1 MMEEV
6 KARQEARE
14 AGQVPR
20 LSINAGLRESGESRD
35 EYDSAVRNGYRER
48 LEQAERDRRI
58 MMTGGI
64 GPMMQEGMQTI
75 REENGVAKQEKPKQ
89 EKKRYGG
96 SWLDIL
102 AMAGGA
108 DTTLPAATVTPE
120 AVKEAEA
127 TAVGG
132 TLAGASKDY
141 LGSLV
146 SGAGTLMQTASKNNP
161 ANQAAQIIANMQGT
175 DAPEVVKS
183 AAEKEAAKNEATAK
197 NAQTVRQLGK
207 NISAAGQ
214 AQMQRAKV
222 GQSAR
227 AQAALD
233 VLGTG
238 SQMVMDI
245 GLGALTNL
253 GMMVPMAARVFGS
266 SAEKAADKGA
276 SLEQQVTY
284 GIAAAGVAYAVEKI
298 TNVAFKGLK
307 IVNPGIADDVLEKV
321 INKMAQKL
329 ASGPKGATVL
339 KTVASLATAAGGEG
353 LEEFLEALID
363 PYLQR
368 MTYDKDAKSIFQDP
382 ELMSEALYSA
392 FLGGVLGGIGGN
404 VNLSINTILETG
416 ENEDLRKAYQQ
427 YLSFYTDEA
436 VNEAYAAMKEN
447 GMFSNEAAEAMKK
460 TNQKLQRMMPKTEQR
475 AAQNRAGITVAAQ
488 VDEKGENKAVGAV
501 EGAGNTETHPTQE
514 TEQSGKISEAETGVQ
529 ANAQTRAENLRV
541 AEQIIAAKDEKAMA
555 DIIMQGVN
563 AGRNTEAHR
572 HAAEIAEKIAGRKLP
587 TAEELSVQ
595 MELNATE
602 SVEMDGQTEP
612 PAVNWEKYP
621 NLQKLMNGDPGV
633 DSGKLAS
640 EARAALQNG
649 DLTLDD
655 GTAVKEETAPAA
667 TEAAEAVSTEPAPVM
682 AGQEG
687 AEYAGEDRV
696 SGDRGRRAGAAAGEP
711 GRRVAQGTGRRQ
723 NREVQNI
730 RGRSRADDV
739 SFAYE
744 HAGAEPV
751 STKDLYGDERGS
763 EEADLREAPRSVIE
777 SDEELRG
784 LDSEIRQAGYE
795 PHFFTGMAR
804 LKSGQP
810 CPAYFDGKRVFIRID
825 HPKWTATELWDHEKF
840 HGIKDK
846 DPGIVDRI
854 WTHLAKTTDREQ
866 LQNTLKVYRDRYHG
880 AYDVDAEGDTVWNVD
895 VMQKIVEEILADAY
909 AGRDAF
915 GTGVEDYTE
924 TVREMAGQTE
934 EETAE
939 ARGPPEGRFAFAG
952 ENART
957 ADLDALARAK
967 EMDAQEIAA
976 ETIRQ
981 ETGWFKGMD
990 GKWRFEIDDSK
1001 MRYERRGDLGFRRR
1015 HEGYN
1020 RYRELNGKAERSMLG
1035 LSEEQLTAEEQQ
1047 ELTDL
1052 RGIWG
1057 NTFRTDG
1064 RVAPD
1069 ALSTTKLTDYIDHP
1083 AVFEAYPE
1091 LESAALVFEDLPE
1104 GTRGQYDRDSNT
1116 IRVSE
1121 KLRSAPEETLLH
1133 EIQHA
1138 IQAKEGFTGGSSPE
1152 YWAAKEAEMGSVT
1165 LAEKRYINM
1174 YKALTKEQA
1183 NQWTRYKELDR
1194 VLSELFLVEGKEAEY
1209 ERYERKQDELYD
1221 ELYENEW
1228 FRDMLDAD
1236 RYANDSQSYYENLYR
1251 NTAGEIEARDVAD
1264 RRKLTTEERKK
1275 TAPNM
1280 GGKNTV
1286 FAEKA
1291 GWSRSEYDPEN
1302 ATIKEQLENSR
1313 EMLNEMKVAA
1323 SVTVPTEF
1331 KGKKDATKWA
1341 VELLKK
1347 TGYKV
1352 ENQEYGVIRFN
1363 PDDINNALN
1372 YADTDAEKA
1381 AIAAL
1386 PGVLKRGKEIGRHK
1400 NHKMRNKETYTLAAP
1415 VELNG
1420 QKGHMAV
1427 VVAKY
1432 KNHYE
1437 THRIV
1442 LPDGSVFKFSEKN
1455 KDAAQEP
1462 SRGGAVNSSLAET
1475 TSATSSKTVP
1485 QQKPEVK
1492 GSFAV
1497 DAAEESAEQP
1507 WWIGEAEE
1515 IRKAAEMMAERNR
1528 RDPAFDVD
1536 EYLQRKRQEA
1546 EAERARR
1553 LRNVPKTEF
1562 EGTEAMNKL
1571 GIRVEG
1577 SVANYAAADQIRK
1590 RHSAAR
1596 SIKKELRKAEK
1607 RLGSTAE
1614 ERIFAGHIAGGTLT
1628 EGMIPDGVRRDV
1640 VMELADYY
1648 MAERAQGID
1657 MIREKRAE
1665 INRTLDERMANLFKD
1680 TDKYDPSPIIVL
1692 NNRTPQRNM
1701 LKIFGDK
1708 MGKKI
1713 NEEIFDP
1720 VATNE
1725 AERLRF
1731 INRQLDQVRTFADS
1745 TGKQSRLNKDERAL
1759 VQMMIE
1765 GRAVEEIVAGMEMG
1779 GAIQRLGKSIAEGAD
1794 NGDGPQA
1801 VGLNGKERD
1810 LAKKYARWLQAQEA
1824 LQSDSVDSVKVANAA
1839 DKYSQLFDQY
1849 YDAIND
1855 FLVVHGYEPIGFI
1868 KGYAPHL
1875 QPEDNMDLLD
1885 KTLQAMGLNR
1895 SVTNLPTEIAGR
1907 TSEFKPSKRWNPYFL
1922 SRTGDETRYD
1932 IAEAFES
1939 YVDHLSDVLYHT
1951 DDIMRLRRME
1961 LFFRKAYSK
1970 EELGEQIDWAE
1981 HLREM
1986 KPEERLDA
1994 LRDAGLVGKT
2004 TSLSPED
2011 MAEVIEKYV
2020 EENFAKMEDVTKY
2033 GEFVVWLQNYANILA
2048 GKQSMVDRG
2057 GEAGAGRRILNWG
2070 NRLTSMFGKAQVAGN
2085 LSSVLNQT
2093 SQLSMILAEN
2103 GTRNTLRAA
2112 RDMMKGDLRRAFA
2125 DESDVLTG
2133 KAGIKF
2139 LVQTPG
2145 EMIIDTMFT
2154 PAQWMDTLVSS
2165 LAVRGAYLKAVKA
2178 GMSHEDAMK
2187 AADRYG
2193 RNVMGSREKGV
2204 KPLGFH
2210 AKNPL
2215 SQLLHV
2221 FQVEALNNWEHVS
2234 QDLPHDFR
2242 QIAEENGK
2250 KKAAAALAGV
2260 IIKTLLSAF
2269 LLNRLTEETYGGT
2282 PAPFDIL
2289 GMSSNFIA
2297 SGRGLSTNEWLM
2309 KVIDDGIE
2317 QLTGERSLG
2326 TERMDRS
2333 EFDTEAAVADLG
2345 YNISNEI
2352 PFLSNA
2358 SSLLGL
2364 GDQTLPWPDLFDT
2377 GKDLIDAVRE
2387 DGLLSGSTAQAAA
2400 GVAGE
2405 FLPGGRQMVKTIGG
2419 IQSAVRGG
2427 KATGYGDDMALQ
2439 FPTEQ
2444 SPGNIARQ
2452 VLFGVNATPEA
2463 RSYWASG
2470 NSKMSTK
2477 QTQLWKRLKDGGADS
2492 EDVYDTIHAWRE
2504 VTANKELDSLTR
2516 SALQRNMVRHMD
2528 MTDDQKLDMYRTLSG
2543 ADSRCDKF
2551 QRMMDAGMTFDQ
2563 VMDAYERHEE
2573 LDNDES
2579 LKASDKAAQ
2588 FVQWAYM
2595 ELDRDAANAAI
2606 TELAF
2611 YTTMKAAPSQAALEE
2626 QLNQTSLTNAQ
2637 KAAIWDSY
2645 GWKKMSPWG

>member
-1 MMEEV
+1 MGKLTNAILKNKAAGGTAPAAAPQQESKLRSAILQAKNPVEEKQREEERKV
-6 KARQEARE
+6 NSPSAR
-14 AGQVPR
+14 
-20 LSINAGLRESGESRD
+20 SGLSRD
-35 EYDSAVRNGYRER
+35 EYDSKVRKQHQASAEIHESPATGWEIAGNALKTGLAHADDAFFGSLDW
-48 LEQAERDRRI
+48 LEQNLITKPLGALLGNNELYKNGIFYGISDYYSDLAERDDQELAESLAGKGKAAQIAAELGVGAAAAAPQAILTLMSGGTSAAAQGTAALTGAARTGLGATISSAVTKMAKDPLYWSSFMQTLGPAYKEAKANGATEMQANATALISSLLNAGVETSGGIEVLPARLKGGDTNAI
-58 MMTGGI
+58 LAWVMSMPEEGLEEVIQRMVSGTTEKAIYNHDKPIASFTDPEAIISPEMGKEFLMGAGVAGVLGGVQTGAIKAANAAVTGANNRLYGKLSMDQKTAAEAAQQTGDIQTPPQQETAQSGPETGG
-64 GPMMQEGMQTI
+64 
-75 REENGVAKQEKPKQ
+75 
-89 EKKRYGG
+89 
-96 SWLDIL
+96 
-102 AMAGGA
+102 
-108 DTTLPAATVTPE
+108 
-120 AVKEAEA
+120 
-127 TAVGG
+127 
-132 TLAGASKDY
+132 
-141 LGSLV
+141 
-146 SGAGTLMQTASKNNP
+146 
-161 ANQAAQIIANMQGT
+161 NQAAQQTASVQQTAQARNPAQEATQQPGNIPASPAPQT
-175 DAPEVVKS
+175 ARSAPETGGNRVKVS
-183 AAEKEAAKNEATAK
+183 QRRTADELAIEAQRIIGENDG
-197 NAQTVRQLGK
+197 R
-207 NISAAGQ
+207 AAGEIIREGM
-214 AQMQRAKV
+214 AGEKTGYAYLHAEEISKKV
-222 GQSAR
+222 S
-227 AQAALD
+227 
-233 VLGTG
+233 
-238 SQMVMDI
+238 
-245 GLGALTNL
+245 
-253 GMMVPMAARVFGS
+253 
-266 SAEKAADKGA
+266 
-276 SLEQQVTY
+276 
-284 GIAAAGVAYAVEKI
+284 
-298 TNVAFKGLK
+298 
-307 IVNPGIADDVLEKV
+307 
-321 INKMAQKL
+321 
-329 ASGPKGATVL
+329 
-339 KTVASLATAAGGEG
+339 AGGE
-353 LEEFLEALID
+353 LTWVD
-363 PYLQR
+363 
-368 MTYDKDAKSIFQDP
+368 
-382 ELMSEALYSA
+382 LY
-392 FLGGVLGGIGGN
+392 
-404 VNLSINTILETG
+404 T
-416 ENEDLRKAYQQ
+416 
-427 YLSFYTDEA
+427 
-436 VNEAYAAMKEN
+436 
-447 GMFSNEAAEAMKK
+447 
-460 TNQKLQRMMPKTEQR
+460 
-475 AAQNRAGITVAAQ
+475 
-488 VDEKGENKAVGAV
+488 
-501 EGAGNTETHPTQE
+501 
-514 TEQSGKISEAETGVQ
+514 
-529 ANAQTRAENLRV
+529 
-541 AEQIIAAKDEKAMA
+541 
-555 DIIMQGVN
+555 
-563 AGRNTEAHR
+563 
-572 HAAEIAEKIAGRKLP
+572 
-587 TAEELSVQ
+587 Q
-595 MELNATE
+595 MELNEMAARETE
-602 SVEMDGQTEP
+602 YKAAADEGGQEAPDAVDWEQEQAVMAAPTE
-612 PAVNWEKYP
+612 
-621 NLQKLMNGDPGV
+621 
-633 DSGKLAS
+633 
-640 EARAALQNG
+640 
-649 DLTLDD
+649 T
-655 GTAVKEETAPAA
+655 ETAPAA

-687 AEYAGEDRV
+687 AEYAGKDRV

-739 SFAYE
+739 AFAYE

-751 STKDLYGDERGS
+751 STRDLYGDERGS
-763 EEADLREAPRSVIE
+763 EEANLREAPRSVIE

-784 LDSEIRQAGYE
+784 LAGEIRQAGYE

-810 CPAYFDGKRVFIRID
+810 CPAYFDGKRVFVRID

-854 WTHLAKTTDREQ
+854 WTQLAKTTDREQ
-866 LQNTLKVYRDRYHG
+866 LQNALKVYRDRYHG

-939 ARGPPEGRFAFAG
+939 ARGPPEGRFALMEFEDGTRFVNVEVDQDMFDGLTVAQMNALAKKIIKERYSGNVVGIDNPVFVNGNSAEKHVYFAPKTEESIVEAKARASTELDNLIDAGRNFRTAPDGADGHVHPDAVGGFSYFDTIFKVGNEYYEGVVNIKNNGRGKLYHGVTKTKNITKDIHASYG
-952 ENART
+952 ENP
-957 ADLDALARAK
+957 
-967 EMDAQEIAA
+967 QSI
-976 ETIRQ
+976 
-981 ETGWFKGMD
+981 
-990 GKWRFEIDDSK
+990 
-1001 MRYERRGDLGFRRR
+1001 
-1015 HEGYN
+1015 
-1020 RYRELNGKAERSMLG
+1020 
-1035 LSEEQLTAEEQQ
+1035 
-1047 ELTDL
+1047 
-1052 RGIWG
+1052 
-1057 NTFRTDG
+1057 
-1064 RVAPD
+1064 
-1069 ALSTTKLTDYIDHP
+1069 
-1083 AVFEAYPE
+1083 
-1091 LESAALVFEDLPE
+1091 
-1104 GTRGQYDRDSNT
+1104 
-1116 IRVSE
+1116 
-1121 KLRSAPEETLLH
+1121 
-1133 EIQHA
+1133 
-1138 IQAKEGFTGGSSPE
+1138 
-1152 YWAAKEAEMGSVT
+1152 
-1165 LAEKRYINM
+1165 
-1174 YKALTKEQA
+1174 
-1183 NQWTRYKELDR
+1183 
-1194 VLSELFLVEGKEAEY
+1194 FL
-1209 ERYERKQDELYD
+1209 
-1221 ELYENEW
+1221 
-1228 FRDMLDAD
+1228 
-1236 RYANDSQSYYENLYR
+1236 
-1251 NTAGEIEARDVAD
+1251 RDV
-1264 RRKLTTEERKK
+1264 
-1275 TAPNM
+1275 
-1280 GGKNTV
+1280 
-1286 FAEKA
+1286 
-1291 GWSRSEYDPEN
+1291 S
-1302 ATIKEQLENSR
+1302 I
-1313 EMLNEMKVAA
+1313 
-1323 SVTVPTEF
+1323 
-1331 KGKKDATKWA
+1331 
-1341 VELLKK
+1341 
-1347 TGYKV
+1347 
-1352 ENQEYGVIRFN
+1352 
-1363 PDDINNALN
+1363 
-1372 YADTDAEKA
+1372 
-1381 AIAAL
+1381 
-1386 PGVLKRGKEIGRHK
+1386 
-1400 NHKMRNKETYTLAAP
+1400 
-1415 VELNG
+1415 
-1420 QKGHMAV
+1420 
-1427 VVAKY
+1427 
-1432 KNHYE
+1432 
-1437 THRIV
+1437 
-1442 LPDGSVFKFSEKN
+1442 
-1455 KDAAQEP
+1455 
-1462 SRGGAVNSSLAET
+1462 
-1475 TSATSSKTVP
+1475 KTVP

-1492 GSFAV
+1492 GGSFAV
-1497 DAAEESAEQP
+1497 DAAEDTAETPKETPAQKLRREAEQYMPEGVTDRYRKEGAREKPEQP
-1507 WWIGEAEE
+1507 WWIGEDEE

-1528 RDPAFDVD
+1528 REPAFDVD

-1596 SIKKELRKAEK
+1596 SIQKELRKAEK
-1607 RLGSTAE
+1607 RLGATGTEQKYAKD
-1614 ERIFAGHIAGGTLT
+1614 IAGGVLT
-1628 EGMIPDGVRRDV
+1628 EEMLPTGVRQDV

-1648 MAERAQGID
+1648 LAERAQGID
-1657 MIREKRAE
+1657 MIRQKRME
-1665 INRTLDERMANLFKD
+1665 INQTLDEQMANLFKD

-1708 MGKKI
+1708 LGQKI
-1713 NEEIFDP
+1713 NELIFDP

-1725 AERLRF
+1725 AERIRF
-1731 INRQLDQVRTFADS
+1731 INRQLDQVKTFADS

-1765 GRAVEEIVAGMEMG
+1765 GRAVEEIVAGLEMS
-1779 GAIQRLGKSIAEGAD
+1779 GAIQRLGKSIVEGAD

-1824 LQSDSVDSVKVANAA
+1824 LQSNSVDSVKVANAA

-1885 KTLQAMGLNR
+1885 KALKAIGVQRDIG
-1895 SVTNLPTEIAGR
+1895 NLPADIAGR
-1907 TSEFKPSKRWNPYFL
+1907 TSEFKPNKRWNPYFL
-1922 SRTGDETRYD
+1922 SRTGDETKYD

-1961 LFFRKAYSK
+1961 LFFRKNYSK
-1970 EELGEQIDWAE
+1970 TELGEKIDWAQ

-1986 KPEERLDA
+1986 KPEERLNA
-1994 LRDAGLVGKT
+1994 LQDAGLVDT
-2004 TSLSPED
+2004 TTRLSPED
-2011 MAEVIEKYV
+2011 MAKVIEEYV
-2020 EENFAKMEDVTKY
+2020 EKNFAQMEDVTKY
-2033 GEFVVWLQNYANILA
+2033 GEFVMWLQNYANILA
-2048 GKQSMVDRG
+2048 GKQNMVDRAA
-2057 GEAGAGRRILNWG
+2057 EAGVGRKILG
-2070 NRLTSMFGKAQVAGN
+2070 KLNRWLGLFAKSQVAGN
-2085 LSSVLNQT
+2085 ISSALNQT
-2093 SQLSMILAEN
+2093 SQLPMILAEN
-2103 GTRNTLRAA
+2103 GTRNTLQAA
-2112 RDMMKGDLRRAFA
+2112 RDMIKGDLRRAFA

-2145 EMIIDTMFT
+2145 EMILDTMFT
-2154 PAQWMDTLVSS
+2154 PAQWMDSMISS
-2165 LAVRGAYLKAVKA
+2165 LAVRGAYLKAVKS
-2178 GMSHEDAMK
+2178 GMSHEEAIK

-2204 KPLGFH
+2204 KPIGFNE
-2210 AKNPL
+2210 KNPL
-2215 SQLLHV
+2215 SKLLRV
-2221 FQVEALNNWEHVS
+2221 FQLEALNNWEHVS
-2234 QDLPHDFR
+2234 QDLPRDFR
-2242 QIAEENGK
+2242 QIAEEHGK

-2282 PAPFDIL
+2282 PAPFDFL

-2333 EFDTEAAVADLG
+2333 EFDTEAAFTDLG

-2352 PFLSNA
+2352 PFFGNVSA
-2358 SSLLGL
+2358 LLGW
-2364 GDQTLPWPDLFDT
+2364 GDKTLPWPHLRET
-2377 GKDLIDAVRE
+2377 GKELIEAVSE
-2387 DGLLSGSTAQAAA
+2387 NGFLSGSTAQAAA

-2405 FLPGGRQMVKTIGG
+2405 VLPGGRQMVKTIGG

-2470 NSKMSTK
+2470 NSKLSVK